1 VAKISYLAGLALL
14 ICSLAA
20 VSCGSQQPDVYGKV
34 NQVIVG
40 FEDGNIIHLSQESPL
55 FQDMADE
62 GMRIVYSA
70 KPTSSGDLYDGEI
83 EAGKYAE
90 KYVELDFAQP
100 TDVRGYGEITNALIL
115 LTNREPLQFMIDDN
129 ILVKL
134 VEADGSPAAR
144 YGLWRQWHNE
154 RGTNRLERLA
164 DHLR

>member
-1 VAKISYLAGLALL
+1 MRISYLAALVL
-14 ICSLAA
+14 LTCSLAA

-34 NQVIVG
+34 GEVSIG

-55 FQDMADE
+55 FQDVADE

-83 EAGKYAE
+83 EAGKYGE

-100 TDVRGYGEITNALIL
+100 TDIRGRGEITKALIL

-134 VEADGSPAAR
+134 AEADDSSTLG
-144 YGLWRQWHNE
+144 YGLWAQWHNE
-154 RGTNRLERLA
+154 KGTNKLERLV